1 MAQVTVQVN
10 GREYK
15 LACDDGQEGHLST
28 LASYV
33 DERVREIAQGAGHHV
48 SDAQLL
54 LMGALLVAD
63 ELAETY
69 DELETVRTALE
80 AGASGAADEAAAAL
94 DGLTARL
101 ERLSATLA
109 DGQSRA

>member
-48 SDAQLL
+48 S
-54 LMGALLVAD
+54 
-63 ELAETY
+63 
-69 DELETVRTALE
+69 
-80 AGASGAADEAAAAL
+80 
-94 DGLTARL
+94 
-101 ERLSATLA
+101 LSLIHI
-109 DGQSRA
+109 